1 MSNPLKDLIESMLT
15 NEQKTELKAHL
26 EKFNTPIVPQAQ
38 PIQPVQM
45 MEATLEDGT
54 VIKYDTPVL
63 GVGSVVSVVTP
74 EGELPAPDG
83 THTLTDG
90 TKIEVAQGVV
100 TSIEV
105 PAPVA
110 PVEPAAPVAPDM
122 SAQFAKVEEKFSKEN
137 ETLKAE
143 IETLNAKIE
152 DQSKNIEVIY
162 NFFNTLLE
170 TPTEKPVEKVKKID
184 SKINILNKFNSK

>member
-26 EKFNTPIVPQAQ
+26 EKFNVPAPAVQSA
-38 PIQPVQM
+38 PTQPVQL

-63 GVGSVVSVVTP
+63 GVGSVVTVVTP
-74 EGELPAPDG
+74 DGELPAPDG

-90 TKIEVAQGVV
+90 TKIEVSGGVV
-100 TSIEV
+100 TVIEV

-110 PVEPAAPVAPDM
+110 PVEPPVMPDM

-137 ETLKAE
+137 ESLKNEVETLKA
-143 IETLNAKIE
+143 KIAE
-152 DQSKNIEVIY
+152 QAKNIEVVY
-162 NFFNTLLE
+162 TFFNSLLE
-170 TPTEKPVEKVKKID
+170 VPTEKPVEKVKKID
-184 SKINILNKFNSK
+184 TKIDILQKFNKK